1 MEKQTF
7 VLKGNIYYSK
17 SATEL
22 AVFEQAYA
30 VCLNGISQG
39 VFRTLPKEYEAL
51 PLMDMGDSLILPGLT
66 DLHLHAPQYTFRA
79 LGMDLELLK
88 WLNTNTFPEEA
99 KYAELDYAREAYALF
114 AGEMRRGATTRACVF
129 GTIHTEATEL
139 LMDLLEETGICTW
152 VGKVNMDR
160 NSPDYLCEKSA
171 GQSAADTRD
180 WIERTLPKCRCTKPM
195 ITPRFV
201 PSCSDE
207 LMKMLGELARRY
219 NLPVQSHLS
228 ENPEEVAWVKKLAPE
243 SAFYG
248 DAYDRFGLFGKEVPT
263 IMAHCVYSGEEET
276 QRIFENGVFIA
287 HCPQSNTNIASG
299 IAPVR
304 RYLDRGMRIGLGTDV
319 AGGFSA
325 SILRAMA
332 DSIQVS
338 KLRWRLSDET
348 LKPVSLEEAFY
359 MGTKGGGA
367 FFGKAGS
374 FEEGYLFDA
383 VALDDST
390 LKTPRPLSLRD
401 RLERAV
407 YMSEECRVVSKYVEG
422 RQIRLSDIHF

>member
-1 MEKQTF
+1 MEKHTF

-17 SATEL
+17 STTEL
-22 AVFEQAYA
+22 AALEQAYA
-30 VCLNGISQG
+30 VCLNGISGG
-39 VFRTLPKEYEAL
+39 VFQVLPKEYEAL
-51 PLMDMGDSLILPGLT
+51 PVIDLGDQLILPGLT

-79 LGMDLELLK
+79 LGMDLELLE

-99 KYAELDYAREAYALF
+99 KYVGLDYAKEAYALF
-114 AGEMRRGATTRACVF
+114 AEEMKTGATTRACVF

-139 LMDLLEETGICTW
+139 LMDLLEDTGICTW

-171 GQSAADTRD
+171 AQSAAKTQV
-180 WIERTLPKCRCTKPM
+180 WIERTLYKYRYTKPM

-201 PSCSDE
+201 PSCTDD
-207 LMKMLGELARRY
+207 LMKMLGELAREY
-219 NLPVQSHLS
+219 DLPVQSHLS
-228 ENPEEVAWVKKLAPE
+228 ENPEEVAWVKALAPE

-263 IMAHCVYSGEEET
+263 IMAHCVYSGEEEI
-276 QRIFENGVFIA
+276 RRLYENGVFIA

-304 RYLDRGMRIGLGTDV
+304 RYLDMGMRIGLGTDV

-325 SILRAMA
+325 SILRAMS
-332 DSIQVS
+332 DCIQVS
-338 KLRWRLSDET
+338 KLRWRLSDKA
-348 LKPVSLEEAFY
+348 LRPVSLEEAFY

-367 FFGKAGS
+367 FFGKVGS

-383 VALDDST
+383 VVIDDST
-390 LKTPRPLSLRD
+390 LKTPRSLGLRD
-401 RLERAV
+401 RLERTV
-407 YMSEECRVVSKYVEG
+407 YMSESCSIVAKYVEG
-422 RQIRLSDIHF
+422 RKI